1 MSVGLL
7 VSEADFRLNLAQ
19 TPDKLWRGMECRKQ
33 QDLREIFAASRTI
46 GWIGDVY
53 GHEACMA
60 LTGLC
65 PVPSGW

>member
-19 TPDKLWRGMECRKQ
+19 TPDKLWRGMECRKRQ
-33 QDLREIFAASRTI
+33 GLREIFAASGTI
-46 GWIGDVY
+46 GWIKGVY
-53 GHEACMA
+53 GREACEA

-65 PVPSGW
+65 PVPFGW